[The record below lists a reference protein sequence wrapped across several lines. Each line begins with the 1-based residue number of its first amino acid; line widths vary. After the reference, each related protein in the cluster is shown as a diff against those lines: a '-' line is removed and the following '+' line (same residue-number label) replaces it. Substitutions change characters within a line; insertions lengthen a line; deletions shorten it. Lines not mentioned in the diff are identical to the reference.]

1 MKKLVAVLLVWFLLI
16 GGGVTIISALDTEPE
31 PVGNRTIVVSQGDTL
46 WDFISSIDGRE
57 NYDGHRLINL
67 IQNMNDLDSVD
78 LEPGMTII
86 IPEEVK

>member
-46 WDFISSIDGRE
+46 WTAMERVEGSEKF
-57 NYDGHRLINL
+57 DGHQIINL
-67 IQNMNDLDSVD
+67 IQNMNDMDGVD
-78 LEPGMTII
+78 IKPGQEII
-86 IPEEVK
+86 LPEEVK